1 MRQHLYYRLSI
12 YLFYFSDFSG
22 ILYIFVLI
30 NSNLTMNIFQK
41 ITGVI
46 RNTINIDTHIDT
58 DTAEKAI
65 RGNIEFRGPN
75 AWILAVAIIIASV
88 GLNINSTPVIIG
100 AMLISPLMGPI
111 FGLGL
116 GLGIS
121 DINLMKYAGKNLLI
135 MVSISVVVSLL
146 YFLITPL
153 SLSNP
158 TELLAR
164 TRPTIFDVMIALF
177 GGFAGILEQCRKEKG
192 TVFSGV
198 AIATALMPPLCTAGY
213 GLATGNLGSFF
224 GAIYLF
230 CINCLFIT
238 LATYILVKYFRFKKA
253 EYADQGFG
261 LRTQRITTLLIVIFL
276 IPSVWSAVI
285 LVKQNNFDK
294 KATEFVENHRSI
306 GNSIIY
312 DYQIDHHDGSVLKI
326 FMTGETLSE
335 AGRSNLYVYAK
346 EYGIKEEQIV
356 VKEYTT
362 QSSKGNDELFKGIYE
377 KLDSKIDH
385 YKTTIE
391 KLTNEL
397 QAIKRE
403 ELPYLQIANE
413 ISASYPDIK
422 HIYIGQGKRIDI
434 DSLKASPC
442 LILKIQSDTLMSESA
457 LEQFKK
463 WIKVRLQTEEIEID
477 HTFAK

>member
-1 MRQHLYYRLSI
+1 MSI
-12 YLFYFSDFSG
+12 LKK
-22 ILYIFVLI
+22 
-30 NSNLTMNIFQK
+30 LTES
-41 ITGVI
+41 I
-46 RNTINIDTHIDT
+46 REIINIDTHIDT
-58 DTAEKAI
+58 DAAERAI

-88 GLNINSTPVIIG
+88 GLNVNSIPVIIG

-116 GLGIS
+116 GLGIN
-121 DINLMKYAGKNLLI
+121 DINLMKQAGKNLII
-135 MVSISVVVSLL
+135 MVSISVVVSFL

-177 GGFAGILEQCRKEKG
+177 GGFAGIFEQCRKEKG

-213 GLATGNLGSFF
+213 GLATGNFGSFL
-224 GAIYLF
+224 GALYLF

-238 LATYILVKYFRFKKA
+238 MATYFLVKYFRFKKT
-253 EYADQGFG
+253 EYTDQGFG
-261 LRTQRITTLLIVIFL
+261 LRTQRITTFLIIIFL

-285 LVKQNNFDK
+285 LVKQNNFEK
-294 KATEFVENHRSI
+294 KATEFVEAHRSI

-312 DYQIDHHDGSVLKI
+312 DYQIEHKDGSVLKV
-326 FMTGETLSE
+326 FLTGETLSE
-335 AGRSNLYVYAK
+335 SGRGNLYVYAK
-346 EYGIKEEQIV
+346 EHGINEDQIV
-356 VKEYTT
+356 VKEYIT
-362 QSSKGNDELFKGIYE
+362 QTSHGNDEVFKGIYE
-377 KLDSKIDH
+377 KLDSKIGQ
-385 YKTTIE
+385 YETTIE
-391 KLTNEL
+391 QLTLEL
-397 QAIKRE
+397 QAAKRE
-403 ELPYLQIANE
+403 ELPYMQIANE

-422 HIYIGQGKRIDI
+422 HVYIGQGNHIAI
-434 DSLKASPC
+434 DSLKVSPC
-442 LILKIQSDTLMSESA
+442 LIVKVKSDTLMSESS

-463 WIKVRLQTEEIEID
+463 WLKVRLQSEHLEID
-477 HTFAK
+477 YSFAE